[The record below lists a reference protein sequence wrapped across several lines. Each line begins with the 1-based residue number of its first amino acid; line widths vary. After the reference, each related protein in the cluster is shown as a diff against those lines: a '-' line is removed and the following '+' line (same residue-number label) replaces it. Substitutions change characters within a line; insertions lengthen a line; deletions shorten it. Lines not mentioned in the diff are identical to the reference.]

1 MPPIAHRAPPGEDA
15 AKVVRISLTL
25 SWACLGAAVLVPLIV
40 ALSWLLAAP
49 DTLDAALRT
58 TSGAGPRGD
67 LAWWQRPA
75 GLALSLIPALLMSRG
90 LWQAQHCFRRFAG
103 GVFFDHGNVADLR
116 GFAGNA
122 FAATVAAMVLTPVIG
137 MLVTWGRPAGQ
148 LTLSI
153 GFESAQ
159 LFGLLISG
167 TVWVMAHVMVRAI
180 ALADEN
186 ASFV

>member
-1 MPPIAHRAPPGEDA
+1 MPPIIAPSPSGADA
-15 AKVVRISLTL
+15 AKVARMSLIL
-25 SWACLGAAVLVPLIV
+25 SWACLGVALLVPLAV
-40 ALSWLLAAP
+40 VLSWILATP
-49 DTLDAALRT
+49 ETLDAALRT
-58 TSGAGPRGD
+58 AGAGPRGG

-90 LWQAQHCFRRFAG
+90 LWRAQHCFRRFAG

-116 GFAGNA
+116 AFAGNA
-122 FAATVAAMVLTPVIG
+122 FAATIAGLVLKPVIG
-137 MLVTWGRPAGQ
+137 MLVTLGRPAGQ

-153 GFESAQ
+153 GLESAEV
-159 LFGLLISG
+159 FSLLISG
-167 TVWVMAHVMVRAI
+167 TVWVMAHVMARAI